1 MAKYLQPTY
10 SEARKH
16 VGDKVKSN
24 NQYIKLHE
32 RDILTLK
39 IINKQLQKRINNN
52 NAKIEQLRKYN
63 RELKGRN

>member
-1 MAKYLQPTY
+1 M
-10 SEARKH
+10 
-16 VGDKVKSN
+16 KSN
-24 NQYIKLHE
+24 SYYIKLHE

-39 IINKQLQKRINNN
+39 ITNKQLQKRINNN

>member
-1 MAKYLQPTY
+1 M
-10 SEARKH
+10 
-16 VGDKVKSN
+16 KSN

-39 IINKQLQKRINNN
+39 IINKQLEKRINCN

-63 RELKGRN
+63 RELKGRK

>member
-1 MAKYLQPTY
+1 M
-10 SEARKH
+10 
-16 VGDKVKSN
+16 KSN